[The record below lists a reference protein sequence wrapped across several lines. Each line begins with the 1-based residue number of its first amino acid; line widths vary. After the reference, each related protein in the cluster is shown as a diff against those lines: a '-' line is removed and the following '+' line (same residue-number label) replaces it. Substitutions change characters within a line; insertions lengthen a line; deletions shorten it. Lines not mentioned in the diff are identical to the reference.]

1 MIGQSGVALEDKMG
15 LVEDNKQSGMCQWI
29 YKEVR
34 VRRKVAKLAEQ
45 DIMGRVRHQV
55 GAGFRLVMVVRVS
68 CCRDTDKMPPK
79 SPFVS
84 D

>member
-1 MIGQSGVALEDKMG
+1 MG
-15 LVEDNKQSGMCQWI
+15 EG
-29 YKEVR
+29 EEEGG
-34 VRRKVAKLAEQ
+34 KVGGGAEQ
-45 DIMGRVRHQV
+45 DIVGRVRHQV
-55 GAGFRLVMVVRVS
+55 GASFRPVLVRVS